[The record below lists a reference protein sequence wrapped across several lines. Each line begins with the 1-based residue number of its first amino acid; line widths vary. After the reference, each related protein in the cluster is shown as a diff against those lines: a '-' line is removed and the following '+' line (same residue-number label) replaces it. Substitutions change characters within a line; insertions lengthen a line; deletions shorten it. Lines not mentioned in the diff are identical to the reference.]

1 MDADLSDVCIPGYK
15 ILSLIGEGAN
25 ATVYLAMQESLN
37 RPVALK
43 ILQKFDH
50 PAQAVRFFNEG
61 QIVASMNHPNIITI
75 YDIGSVGSQQYIAME
90 YLENGSLRDRVK
102 AGVSPGTALDIV
114 QSIGSA
120 LEFVHQMGI
129 VHRDI
134 KPENILFHKSGIP
147 KITDFGVAKALD
159 RDMNLTMDGTAL
171 GSPYYL
177 SPEQAEGKDL
187 DGRSDIYSLGVIL
200 FELLAQRKPY
210 LGESQIEVI
219 FGHLN
224 KPIPS
229 LPEKH
234 LQYQSLVEKMMAKDA
249 NNRFSSVKE
258 MLEYVNAFRDLGEN
272 RSSRRTADLEKKK
285 PSRSNRNTSAS
296 SWFKR
301 PLFITTAAGIVAA
314 IAVTVLIMNRP
325 STPSVSASTPVDVTQ
340 AQQPEQTRQTVYG
353 DAPAQKTTEHEEKQV
368 TLDTPMQP
376 VLPPSD
382 GEFLTPVTD
391 MDTEA
396 TIAEAETGETI
407 EETAGGLNG
416 EITEDLTGGENPED
430 AAPVANIE
438 ETVAQEETIAS
449 LMQKAEEALKKYRLT
464 SPKNSSAYY
473 YYRKILKLA
482 PGNKAASQGI
492 RKLAGKYGILSD
504 KALQKEDE
512 KKARSYLERGLRI
525 RPRDKALLARMAHLD
540 ELEAARLAP
549 PPPPPPPPEPV
560 KPPPEPE
567 PVNTSLQLL
576 ESLE

>member
-1 MDADLSDVCIPGYK
+1 MDADLSDICIPGYK

-102 AGVSPGTALDIV
+102 AGVSPTAALDIV

-234 LQYQSLVEKMMAKDA
+234 LHYQALVEKMMAKDA
-249 NNRFSSVKE
+249 NNRFTSVKE
-258 MLEYVNAFRDLGEN
+258 MLEYLNAFRDLGGN
-272 RSSRRTADLEKKK
+272 RSGRRIADLEKNGHTGSDGKT
-285 PSRSNRNTSAS
+285 PTAQRL
-296 SWFKR
+296 KR
-301 PLFITTAAGIVAA
+301 PLLIAAAGIA
-314 IAVTVLIMNRP
+314 IALAAVTLIVNKP
-325 STPSVSASTPVDVTQ
+325 SPPAISASPPANPVQEQKPDQ
-340 AQQPEQTRQTVYG
+340 ALQALHSQATDEKKAPQQ
-353 DAPAQKTTEHEEKQV
+353 EENRV
-368 TLDTPMQP
+368 MPDIAVQP
-376 VLPPSD
+376 VLPMPT
-382 GEFLTPVTD
+382 GELPASAESQD
-391 MDTEA
+391 AES
-396 TIAEAETGETI
+396 TIADAETESNSAVLSGETSADM
-407 EETAGGLNG
+407 TA
-416 EITEDLTGGENPED
+416 GENPED
-430 AAPVANIE
+430 TAPAATTEDTVAEE
-438 ETVAQEETIAS
+438 ETVES
-449 LMQKAEEALKKYRLT
+449 LMQKADEALKKYRLT

-473 YYRKILKLA
+473 YYSKILKLD
-482 PGNKAASQGI
+482 PGNKAASRGI
-492 RKLAGKYGILSD
+492 SKLAGKYGILAD

-512 KKARSYLERGLRI
+512 EKARSYVERGLRI
-525 RPRDKALLARMAHLD
+525 RPRDDALLARMAHLD
-540 ELEAARLAP
+540 ELRAARLA
-549 PPPPPPPPEPV
+549 PPPPPPPEPV

-567 PVNTSLQLL
+567 PKPVNSSLQLL